1 MHESKAIW
9 YKQKPDEI
17 KLKTQAKNMLQ
28 RYISKK
34 KISFLK

>member
-1 MHESKAIW
+1 MVHESKAIW

-28 RYISKK
+28 RIDFK
-34 KISFLK
+34 KISF